1 MFPVNGSLRTAP
13 LFPRSGPGE
22 SGSPMSQVLLR
33 RYDFPP
39 RISGHLFASLPGSAR
54 SSSVR
59 VSQLA
64 LPEGRRAFWA
74 RVVVQP
80 ATQSAGLLAR
90 GRGRDLPGSQ
100 AIHPVPLPRSATPAE
115 PTIPR
120 LVTGFVDAAPPV
132 LPTAKA
138 SAVDE
143 FRGSITRL
151 WHLLPTLHEWCCH
164 HPGKARF
171 RLAGSPLPGGS
182 RTLWIATKGFRS
194 QSHPS
199 FLDLSWRKGSFILNL
214 PLRSHHSITSSA
226 MASSPGGKLR
236 PNALAVL
243 RLITNSNLIDCM
255 TGRSPGFSPLRMR
268 PVYIPARR
276 FASTMLV
283 P

>member
-90 GRGRDLPGSQ
+90 GRERDLPGSQ
-100 AIHPVPLPRSATPAE
+100 TIHPVPLPRSATPAE

-120 LVTGFVDAAPPV
+120 LFDGLVDAAPA
-132 LPTAKA
+132 LPTARA
-138 SAVDE
+138 SALNE

-151 WHLLPTLHEWCCH
+151 WHLLPTLQDWCRH
-164 HPGKARF
+164 HPCKARF

-182 RTLWIATKGFRS
+182 RTLWITTKGFRS
-194 QSHPS
+194 QSHPP
-199 FLDLSWRKGSFILNL
+199 FLDLSWRKGSFMDFLSETL
-214 PLRSHHSITSSA
+214 A
-226 MASSPGGKLR
+226 AS
-236 PNALAVL
+236 
-243 RLITNSNLIDCM
+243 
-255 TGRSPGFSPLRMR
+255 
-268 PVYIPARR
+268 
-276 FASTMLV
+276 
-283 P
+283 